1 MQHLHS
7 NVSPPVIKFKKTSK
21 SGHGSSINARD
32 ITGRRST
39 PLHFAA
45 GFGRKDVVEYLLSI
59 GGDVA
64 SSDEG
69 GLIPLHNACS
79 FGHSEVVRL
88 LIEAGSNVN
97 TSDKW
102 GYSPLHEAAIKGKAD
117 VCIGLLQ
124 SGANHNSKNTDG
136 KTPLEL
142 AEGSARQVRVSLE
155 I

>member
-1 MQHLHS
+1 M
-7 NVSPPVIKFKKTSK
+7 
-21 SGHGSSINARD
+21 
-32 ITGRRST
+32 
-39 PLHFAA
+39 
-45 GFGRKDVVEYLLSI
+45 
-59 GGDVA
+59 
-64 SSDEG
+64 
-69 GLIPLHNACS
+69 
-79 FGHSEVVRL
+79 VRL

-155 I
+155 MRHRF